1 MIDVFILDAVYSLLD
16 ADLDCLD
23 DAAFGEAVRSQAAYL
38 SGIIYDQAL
47 PKVSATLTA
56 APAPSLPPYLP
67 E

>member
-23 DAAFGEAVRSQAAYL
+23 DAAFSEAVKSQAAYL
-38 SGIIYDQAL
+38 AGIMY
-47 PKVSATLTA
+47 
-56 APAPSLPPYLP
+56 